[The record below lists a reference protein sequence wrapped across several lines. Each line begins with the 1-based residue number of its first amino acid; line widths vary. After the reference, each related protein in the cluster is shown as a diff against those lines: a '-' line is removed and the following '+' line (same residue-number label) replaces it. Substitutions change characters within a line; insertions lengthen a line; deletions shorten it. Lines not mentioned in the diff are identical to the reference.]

1 MLRHIVLLQ
10 FAESTTRETINEIF
24 AGFGALVAKLPGA
37 IRVTSGPNVSP
48 EPLDKGFRHGFVMDF
63 ESAAARDAYLAHH
76 EHVSFAEGT
85 VIPALTAGRES
96 IVVFDYEVAENV

>member
-1 MLRHIVLLQ
+1 MLRHVVLFQ
-10 FAESTTRETINEIF
+10 IAASTSRETINEIF
-24 AGFGALVAKLPGA
+24 SGFGALVAKLPGA

-48 EPLDKGFRHGFVMDF
+48 EPLDKGFTHGFVMDF

-85 VIPALTAGRES
+85 LIPALTSGRDS
-96 IVVFDYEVAENV
+96 IIVFDYEVAE